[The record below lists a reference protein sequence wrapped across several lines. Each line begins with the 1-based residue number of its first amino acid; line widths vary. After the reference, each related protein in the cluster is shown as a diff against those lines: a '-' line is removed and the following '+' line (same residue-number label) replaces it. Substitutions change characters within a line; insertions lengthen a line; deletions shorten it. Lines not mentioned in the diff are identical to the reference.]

1 VHQAALAIF
10 LLTFCID
17 LCINVFV
24 EEKMDKKEISI
35 TIRLTAETH
44 KALKLLSASE
54 GKTAKECIMEALD
67 KTFPGW
73 RNITVKK

>member
-1 VHQAALAIF
+1 M
-10 LLTFCID
+10 
-17 LCINVFV
+17 
-24 EEKMDKKEISI
+24 EKKETSI
-35 TIRLTAETH
+35 TIRLTPDVH

-73 RNITVKK
+73 RNIEIKK